1 MTTRRVIIGLAGR
14 KRVGKDSIADILK
27 GEFGFG
33 SDSFAAP
40 FRNFVYQLIGAAQD
54 QEIDKEKT
62 IDWLGASPRHLMQ
75 TLGNEWGRKMI
86 HPEIWINALRNRLT
100 LRNRLA
106 LSRSYWPLVITDVRY
121 ENEAQTVRD
130 MGGWIVHVRRPQ
142 LPYTD
147 MHESESDLVIQK
159 SDGIVYND
167 DDLAALQS
175 TVRNALIPAI
185 TELFGE
191 ME

>member
-54 QEIDKEKT
+54 QEIDKEKI
-62 IDWLGASPRHLMQ
+62 IDWIGVSPRHLMQ
-75 TLGNEWGRKMI
+75 TLGNGWGRKMI
-86 HPEIWINALRNRLT
+86 HREIWINALRNRLT
-100 LRNRLA
+100 

>member
-1 MTTRRVIIGLAGR
+1 
-14 KRVGKDSIADILK
+14 
-27 GEFGFG
+27 
-33 SDSFAAP
+33 
-40 FRNFVYQLIGAAQD
+40 
-54 QEIDKEKT
+54 
-62 IDWLGASPRHLMQ
+62 MQ
-75 TLGNEWGRKMI
+75 TLGNGWGRKMI
-86 HPEIWINALRNRLT
+86 HREIWINALRNRLT
-100 LRNRLA
+100 